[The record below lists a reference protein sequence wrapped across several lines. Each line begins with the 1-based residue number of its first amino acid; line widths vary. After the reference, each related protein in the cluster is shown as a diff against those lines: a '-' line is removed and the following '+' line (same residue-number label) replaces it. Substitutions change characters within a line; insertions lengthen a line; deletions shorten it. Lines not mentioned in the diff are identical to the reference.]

1 MPSLSSVPKF
11 IDGGS
16 YATDI
21 SLREIN
27 SWIKQESDAGGVDMD
42 PDFQRG
48 HVWTE
53 IQQTRFV
60 EYLIRGGKGSNTI
73 FWNHPNYE
81 RTNNNSELP
90 DVIVLI
96 DGKQRLNAVQ
106 RFMANELPVFGH
118 VLNDW
123 NDARNFTGVSGPRLR
138 FHVNNLQSRKEL
150 LQWYLDLN
158 SGGVVHSEDEIL
170 RVKALLAAEN
180 NREAE
185 LKGGA
190 GPGFP

>member
-1 MPSLSSVPKF
+1 MPKLSSVPKF
-11 IDGGS
+11 IHGGN
-16 YATDI
+16 YAADI

-27 SWIKQESDAGGVDMD
+27 SWIQRESDAGGVDMD

-53 IQQTRFV
+53 TQQIRFV
-60 EYLIRGGKGSNTI
+60 EYLIRGGKGANSV

-81 RTNNNSELP
+81 RHNNDSELP
-90 DVIVLI
+90 SIAVLV
-96 DGKQRLNAVQ
+96 DGKQRLNAV
-106 RFMANELPVFGH
+106 RRLMANELPVFGH

-123 NDARNFTGVSGPRLR
+123 SDARSFTGISGPRLR
-138 FHVNNLQSRKEL
+138 FHVNNLQTRQEI

-170 RVKALLAAEN
+170 RVKALLDAETTKA
-180 NREAE
+180 EE
-185 LKGGA
+185 LKGSA